1 MAQTGRM
8 IRVSTAPLAKAHELM
23 ADVPD
28 TRFAPGE
35 SRKVGDRQLIDM
47 GLSWLIGRLQGN
59 VFSKAEVNATVL
71 RTVVDVLGEA
81 LGRKVNG
88 MLEGDSILLS
98 YEMDGERRE
107 HNINVGVD

>member
-1 MAQTGRM
+1 MAKGKM
-8 IRVSTAPLAKAHELM
+8 VRVSDGHIAKARELL
-23 ADVPD
+23 AATPD
-28 TRFAPGE
+28 NRFGPGE
-35 SRKVGDRQLIDM
+35 AREVNDRELTDM
-47 GLSWLIGRLQGN
+47 AYSWLIGRMQADL
-59 VFSKAEVNATVL
+59 FTKAEVNATVL

-107 HNINVGVD
+107 VNVNVGAN